1 LTALRVS
8 ATKHRSLFREEAKQ
22 PLTLEGLFMA
32 RKPSTTGSKS
42 KTGGPAPLAPEA
54 QARVAAAAAAAAAP
68 RPTVPKPAPKP
79 APAAPVT
86 RRVEFVMDSPFASQ
100 VNLSGDFNGW
110 EMTTLALRKD
120 ADGLWRITVELKPG
134 LYAYKFLV
142 DGQWV
147 NDPNNPRTAAN
158 QFGSLNNVIEVA

>member
-1 LTALRVS
+1 
-8 ATKHRSLFREEAKQ
+8 
-22 PLTLEGLFMA
+22 
-32 RKPSTTGSKS
+32 
-42 KTGGPAPLAPEA
+42 
-54 QARVAAAAAAAAAP
+54 
-68 RPTVPKPAPKP
+68 
-79 APAAPVT
+79 
-86 RRVEFVMDSPFASQ
+86 MDSPFASQ
-100 VNLSGDFNGW
+100 VNLAGDFNGW

-134 LYAYKFLV
+134 AYAYKFLV